1 MGAVNKIPGVSGGTV
16 AFITGIYEELI
27 DSITKI
33 NFSSF
38 KKLFKEGFISF
49 YNEINGKF
57 LFTVFGG
64 LIASFFSVS
73 LLLDL
78 IMEKYELYI
87 YGLFFG
93 MIVGSFYVIYNKLEK
108 LTFRT
113 STALIIGF
121 IVGMI
126 ISFADKINL
135 GSSELIIFI
144 SGVIAISG
152 MILPGLSGSY
162 LLLLMG
168 NYTLIMVDSVNS
180 LYFSIVDLFKLD
192 FNFIYDDERVYLLKV
207 LFLFTTGSIFGLIS
221 GYFHVTLKIPS
232 FIATLATGGIA
243 ASLSLVITNASSVQ
257 ILQKEKH
264 YITWITDTS
273 FYIPNEILVSLT
285 ILVLCSFLINFTKF
299 GRYVTSIGAG
309 EAVAWTSGI
318 DVKLNKYL
326 ALILSASLAAI
337 SGIVLSSRMSAGS
350 PTLANEFLLPA
361 IAAVIIGGT
370 ALTGGVGSIQRTL
383 IGVLIISVLRIGM
396 TFIGINIFAQQL
408 VFGCMLIIAVA
419 LNIDRSK
426 IPIVK

>member
-33 NFSSF
+33 NFSSL

-78 IMEKYELYI
+78 LIEKYELYI
-87 YGLFFG
+87 FGLFFG

-113 STALIIGF
+113 SIALIIGF
-121 IVGMI
+121 MFGMT

-180 LYFSIVDLFKLD
+180 LYFSIVDLFKFD
-192 FNFIYDDERVYLLKV
+192 FNFIYDDERIYLLKV
-207 LFLFTTGSIFGLIS
+207 LFLFTMGSILGLIFLS
-221 GYFHVTLKIPS
+221 NLLGSLLKKHKSITIALIVG
-232 FIATLATGGIA
+232 FIAGSLRGVWPWKIKSQQLEEIDKIA
-243 ASLSLVITNASSVQ
+243 V
-257 ILQKEKH
+257 
-264 YITWITDTS
+264 
-273 FYIPNEILVSLT
+273 YIPEVNNDSSL
-285 ILVLCSFLINFTKF
+285 I
-299 GRYVTSIGAG
+299 
-309 EAVAWTSGI
+309 AVVYI
-318 DVKLNKYL
+318 
-326 ALILSASLAAI
+326 
-337 SGIVLSSRMSAGS
+337 
-350 PTLANEFLLPA
+350 
-361 IAAVIIGGT
+361 IIGI
-370 ALTGGVGSIQRTL
+370 LFVV
-383 IGVLIISVLRIGM
+383 VLE
-396 TFIGINIFAQQL
+396 TFANK
-408 VFGCMLIIAVA
+408 
-419 LNIDRSK
+419 N
-426 IPIVK
+426 

>member
-33 NFSSF
+33 NFNAF

-78 IMEKYELYI
+78 LIEKYELYI
-87 YGLFFG
+87 FGLFFG

-113 STALIIGF
+113 FMALTIGF
-121 IVGMI
+121 MLGMI

-180 LYFSIVDLFKLD
+180 LYFSIVDLFKFD
-192 FNFIYDDERVYLLKV
+192 FNFIYDDERIYLLKV
-207 LFLFTTGSIFGLIS
+207 LFLFTMGSILGLIFLS
-221 GYFHVTLKIPS
+221 NLLGSLLKKHKSITIALIVG
-232 FIATLATGGIA
+232 FIAGSLRGVWPWRIKSQQLEEIDKIA
-243 ASLSLVITNASSVQ
+243 V
-257 ILQKEKH
+257 
-264 YITWITDTS
+264 
-273 FYIPNEILVSLT
+273 YIPEVNNENSLIT
-285 ILVLCSFLINFTKF
+285 VVYI
-299 GRYVTSIGAG
+299 
-309 EAVAWTSGI
+309 
-318 DVKLNKYL
+318 
-326 ALILSASLAAI
+326 
-337 SGIVLSSRMSAGS
+337 
-350 PTLANEFLLPA
+350 
-361 IAAVIIGGT
+361 IIGI
-370 ALTGGVGSIQRTL
+370 LFVV
-383 IGVLIISVLRIGM
+383 VLE
-396 TFIGINIFAQQL
+396 TFANK
-408 VFGCMLIIAVA
+408 
-419 LNIDRSK
+419 N
-426 IPIVK
+426 

>member
-33 NFSSF
+33 NFNAF

-78 IMEKYELYI
+78 LIEKYELYI
-87 YGLFFG
+87 FGLFFG

-108 LTFRT
+108 LTFKT
-113 STALIIGF
+113 FMALTIGF
-121 IVGMI
+121 MLGMI

-135 GSSELIIFI
+135 GSSELIIFL

-180 LYFSIVDLFKLD
+180 LYFSIVDLFKFD
-192 FNFIYDDERVYLLKV
+192 FNFIYDDERIYLLKV
-207 LFLFTTGSIFGLIS
+207 LFLFTTGSILGLIFLS
-221 GYFHVTLKIPS
+221 NLLGSLLKKHKSITIALIVG
-232 FIATLATGGIA
+232 FIAGSLRGVWPWRIKSQQLEEIDKIA
-243 ASLSLVITNASSVQ
+243 V
-257 ILQKEKH
+257 
-264 YITWITDTS
+264 
-273 FYIPNEILVSLT
+273 YIPEVNNENSLIT
-285 ILVLCSFLINFTKF
+285 VVYI
-299 GRYVTSIGAG
+299 
-309 EAVAWTSGI
+309 
-318 DVKLNKYL
+318 
-326 ALILSASLAAI
+326 
-337 SGIVLSSRMSAGS
+337 
-350 PTLANEFLLPA
+350 
-361 IAAVIIGGT
+361 IIGI
-370 ALTGGVGSIQRTL
+370 LFVV
-383 IGVLIISVLRIGM
+383 VLE
-396 TFIGINIFAQQL
+396 TFANK
-408 VFGCMLIIAVA
+408 
-419 LNIDRSK
+419 N
-426 IPIVK
+426 

>member
-78 IMEKYELYI
+78 IIEKYELYI

-180 LYFSIVDLFKLD
+180 LYFSIVDLFKFD

-207 LFLFTTGSIFGLIS
+207 LFLFTTGSIFGLIYLS
-221 GYFHVTLKIPS
+221 NILGSLLKKHKSITIALIVG
-232 FIATLATGGIA
+232 FIAGSLRGVWPWKIKSQELEEIDKIA
-243 ASLSLVITNASSVQ
+243 I
-257 ILQKEKH
+257 
-264 YITWITDTS
+264 
-273 FYIPNEILVSLT
+273 YIPEVNNDSSLLAVVYIIIGILFV
-285 ILVLCSFLINFTKF
+285 VLLEK
-299 GRYVTSIGAG
+299 
-309 EAVAWTSGI
+309 
-318 DVKLNKYL
+318 
-326 ALILSASLAAI
+326 
-337 SGIVLSSRMSAGS
+337 
-350 PTLANEFLLPA
+350 LANK
-361 IAAVIIGGT
+361 
-370 ALTGGVGSIQRTL
+370 
-383 IGVLIISVLRIGM
+383 
-396 TFIGINIFAQQL
+396 N
-408 VFGCMLIIAVA
+408 
-419 LNIDRSK
+419 
-426 IPIVK
+426 

>member
-33 NFSSF
+33 NFNAF

-78 IMEKYELYI
+78 LIEKYELYI
-87 YGLFFG
+87 FGLFFG

-113 STALIIGF
+113 FMALTIGF
-121 IVGMI
+121 MLGMI

-135 GSSELIIFI
+135 GSSELIIFF

-180 LYFSIVDLFKLD
+180 LYFSIVDLFKFD
-192 FNFIYDDERVYLLKV
+192 FNFIYDDERIYLLKV
-207 LFLFTTGSIFGLIS
+207 LFLFTTGSILGLIFLS
-221 GYFHVTLKIPS
+221 NILGSLLKKYKSITIAVIVG
-232 FIATLATGGIA
+232 FIAGSLRGVWPWKIKSQGLEEIDKIA
-243 ASLSLVITNASSVQ
+243 I
-257 ILQKEKH
+257 
-264 YITWITDTS
+264 
-273 FYIPNEILVSLT
+273 YIPEVNNDSSL
-285 ILVLCSFLINFTKF
+285 I
-299 GRYVTSIGAG
+299 
-309 EAVAWTSGI
+309 AVVYI
-318 DVKLNKYL
+318 
-326 ALILSASLAAI
+326 
-337 SGIVLSSRMSAGS
+337 
-350 PTLANEFLLPA
+350 
-361 IAAVIIGGT
+361 IIGI
-370 ALTGGVGSIQRTL
+370 LFV
-383 IGVLIISVLRIGM
+383 VLLES
-396 TFIGINIFAQQL
+396 FANKNWEIKKY
-408 VFGCMLIIAVA
+408 M
-419 LNIDRSK
+419 D
-426 IPIVK
+426 

>member
-33 NFSSF
+33 NFSSL

-78 IMEKYELYI
+78 LIEKYELYI
-87 YGLFFG
+87 FGLFFG

-113 STALIIGF
+113 FMALTIGF
-121 IVGMI
+121 MLGMI

-180 LYFSIVDLFKLD
+180 LYFSIVDLFKFD

-207 LFLFTTGSIFGLIS
+207 LFLFTTGSILGLIFLS
-221 GYFHVTLKIPS
+221 NLLGSLLKKHKSITIALIVG
-232 FIATLATGGIA
+232 FIAGSLRGVWPWRIKSQQLEEIDKIA
-243 ASLSLVITNASSVQ
+243 I
-257 ILQKEKH
+257 
-264 YITWITDTS
+264 
-273 FYIPNEILVSLT
+273 YIPEVNNENSLIT
-285 ILVLCSFLINFTKF
+285 VVYI
-299 GRYVTSIGAG
+299 
-309 EAVAWTSGI
+309 
-318 DVKLNKYL
+318 
-326 ALILSASLAAI
+326 
-337 SGIVLSSRMSAGS
+337 
-350 PTLANEFLLPA
+350 
-361 IAAVIIGGT
+361 IIGI
-370 ALTGGVGSIQRTL
+370 LFVV
-383 IGVLIISVLRIGM
+383 VLE
-396 TFIGINIFAQQL
+396 TFANKNWEIKKY
-408 VFGCMLIIAVA
+408 M
-419 LNIDRSK
+419 D
-426 IPIVK
+426 

>member
-57 LFTVFGG
+57 LFTIFGG
-64 LIASFFSVS
+64 LIFSFFSVS

-78 IMEKYELYI
+78 IIEKYELYI

-180 LYFSIVDLFKLD
+180 LYFSIVDLFKFD

-207 LFLFTTGSIFGLIS
+207 LFLFTTGSIFGLIFLS
-221 GYFHVTLKIPS
+221 NILGSLFKKHKSITIALIVG
-232 FIATLATGGIA
+232 FIAGSLRGVWPWKIKSQELEEIDKIA
-243 ASLSLVITNASSVQ
+243 V
-257 ILQKEKH
+257 
-264 YITWITDTS
+264 
-273 FYIPNEILVSLT
+273 YIPEVNNDSSL
-285 ILVLCSFLINFTKF
+285 L
-299 GRYVTSIGAG
+299 
-309 EAVAWTSGI
+309 AVVYI
-318 DVKLNKYL
+318 
-326 ALILSASLAAI
+326 
-337 SGIVLSSRMSAGS
+337 
-350 PTLANEFLLPA
+350 
-361 IAAVIIGGT
+361 IIGI
-370 ALTGGVGSIQRTL
+370 LFV
-383 IGVLIISVLRIGM
+383 VLLER
-396 TFIGINIFAQQL
+396 FA
-408 VFGCMLIIAVA
+408 I
-419 LNIDRSK
+419 K
-426 IPIVK
+426 IEK

>member
-1 MGAVNKIPGVSGGTV
+1 MVAVNKIPGVSGGTV

-33 NFSSF
+33 NFSSL

-78 IMEKYELYI
+78 LIEKYELYI
-87 YGLFFG
+87 FGLFFG

-113 STALIIGF
+113 FMALTIGF
-121 IVGMI
+121 MLGMI

-180 LYFSIVDLFKLD
+180 LYFSIVDLFKFD
-192 FNFIYDDERVYLLKV
+192 FNFIYDDERIYLLKV
-207 LFLFTTGSIFGLIS
+207 LFLFTTGSILGLIFLS
-221 GYFHVTLKIPS
+221 NILGSLLKKYKSITIAIIVG
-232 FIATLATGGIA
+232 FIAGSLRGVWPWKIKSQGLEEIDKIA
-243 ASLSLVITNASSVQ
+243 I
-257 ILQKEKH
+257 
-264 YITWITDTS
+264 
-273 FYIPNEILVSLT
+273 YIPEVNNDSSL
-285 ILVLCSFLINFTKF
+285 I
-299 GRYVTSIGAG
+299 
-309 EAVAWTSGI
+309 AVVYI
-318 DVKLNKYL
+318 
-326 ALILSASLAAI
+326 
-337 SGIVLSSRMSAGS
+337 
-350 PTLANEFLLPA
+350 
-361 IAAVIIGGT
+361 IIGI
-370 ALTGGVGSIQRTL
+370 LFV
-383 IGVLIISVLRIGM
+383 VLLES
-396 TFIGINIFAQQL
+396 FA
-408 VFGCMLIIAVA
+408 
-419 LNIDRSK
+419 NK
-426 IPIVK
+426 N

>member
-33 NFSSF
+33 NFSSL

-78 IMEKYELYI
+78 LIEKYELYI
-87 YGLFFG
+87 FGLFFG

-113 STALIIGF
+113 SIALIIGF
-121 IVGMI
+121 MFGMT

-135 GSSELIIFI
+135 GSSELIIFF

-152 MILPGLSGSY
+152 MVLPGLSGSY

-180 LYFSIVDLFKLD
+180 LYFSIVDLFKFD

-207 LFLFTTGSIFGLIS
+207 LFLFTMGSILGLIFLS
-221 GYFHVTLKIPS
+221 NILGSLLKNYKSITIAIIVG
-232 FIATLATGGIA
+232 FIAGSLRGVWPWKIKSQGLEEIDKIA
-243 ASLSLVITNASSVQ
+243 I
-257 ILQKEKH
+257 
-264 YITWITDTS
+264 
-273 FYIPNEILVSLT
+273 YIPEVNNDSSL
-285 ILVLCSFLINFTKF
+285 I
-299 GRYVTSIGAG
+299 
-309 EAVAWTSGI
+309 AVVYI
-318 DVKLNKYL
+318 
-326 ALILSASLAAI
+326 
-337 SGIVLSSRMSAGS
+337 
-350 PTLANEFLLPA
+350 
-361 IAAVIIGGT
+361 IIGI
-370 ALTGGVGSIQRTL
+370 LFV
-383 IGVLIISVLRIGM
+383 VLLE
-396 TFIGINIFAQQL
+396 NFANKNWEIKKY
-408 VFGCMLIIAVA
+408 M
-419 LNIDRSK
+419 D
-426 IPIVK
+426 

>member
-33 NFSSF
+33 NFTSL

-78 IMEKYELYI
+78 LIKKYELYI

-113 STALIIGF
+113 FIALFIGF
-121 IVGMI
+121 MFGII

-144 SGVIAISG
+144 SGIIAISG
-152 MILPGLSGSY
+152 MVLPGLSGSY

-207 LFLFTTGSIFGLIS
+207 LFLFTMGSILGLIFLS
-221 GYFHVTLKIPS
+221 NLLGSLLKKHKSITIAVIVG
-232 FIATLATGGIA
+232 FIAGSLRGVWPWKIKSQELEEIDKIA
-243 ASLSLVITNASSVQ
+243 I
-257 ILQKEKH
+257 
-264 YITWITDTS
+264 
-273 FYIPNEILVSLT
+273 YIPEVNTES
-285 ILVLCSFLINFTKF
+285 SFLTVVYI
-299 GRYVTSIGAG
+299 
-309 EAVAWTSGI
+309 
-318 DVKLNKYL
+318 
-326 ALILSASLAAI
+326 
-337 SGIVLSSRMSAGS
+337 
-350 PTLANEFLLPA
+350 
-361 IAAVIIGGT
+361 IIGI
-370 ALTGGVGSIQRTL
+370 LFV
-383 IGVLIISVLRIGM
+383 VLLEK
-396 TFIGINIFAQQL
+396 FA
-408 VFGCMLIIAVA
+408 
-419 LNIDRSK
+419 NK
-426 IPIVK
+426 N

>member
-78 IMEKYELYI
+78 IIEKYELYI

-121 IVGMI
+121 IVGLI

-207 LFLFTTGSIFGLIS
+207 LFLFTTGSIFGLIFLS
-221 GYFHVTLKIPS
+221 NILGSLLKKHKSITIALIVG
-232 FIATLATGGIA
+232 FIAGSLRGVWPWKIKSQELEEVDKIA
-243 ASLSLVITNASSVQ
+243 I
-257 ILQKEKH
+257 
-264 YITWITDTS
+264 
-273 FYIPNEILVSLT
+273 YIPEVNNDSSL
-285 ILVLCSFLINFTKF
+285 L
-299 GRYVTSIGAG
+299 
-309 EAVAWTSGI
+309 AVVYI
-318 DVKLNKYL
+318 
-326 ALILSASLAAI
+326 
-337 SGIVLSSRMSAGS
+337 
-350 PTLANEFLLPA
+350 
-361 IAAVIIGGT
+361 IIGI
-370 ALTGGVGSIQRTL
+370 LFV
-383 IGVLIISVLRIGM
+383 VLLER
-396 TFIGINIFAQQL
+396 FA
-408 VFGCMLIIAVA
+408 
-419 LNIDRSK
+419 NK
-426 IPIVK
+426 N

>member
-78 IMEKYELYI
+78 IIEKYELYI

-113 STALIIGF
+113 SIALIIGF

-207 LFLFTTGSIFGLIS
+207 LFLFTTGSIFGLIFLS
-221 GYFHVTLKIPS
+221 NILGSLFKKHKSITIALIVG
-232 FIATLATGGIA
+232 FIAGSLRGVWPWKIKSRELEEIDKIA
-243 ASLSLVITNASSVQ
+243 V
-257 ILQKEKH
+257 
-264 YITWITDTS
+264 
-273 FYIPNEILVSLT
+273 YIPEVNNDSSL
-285 ILVLCSFLINFTKF
+285 L
-299 GRYVTSIGAG
+299 
-309 EAVAWTSGI
+309 AVVYI
-318 DVKLNKYL
+318 
-326 ALILSASLAAI
+326 
-337 SGIVLSSRMSAGS
+337 
-350 PTLANEFLLPA
+350 
-361 IAAVIIGGT
+361 IIGI
-370 ALTGGVGSIQRTL
+370 LFV
-383 IGVLIISVLRIGM
+383 VLLER
-396 TFIGINIFAQQL
+396 FA
-408 VFGCMLIIAVA
+408 I
-419 LNIDRSK
+419 K
-426 IPIVK
+426 IEK

>member
-33 NFSSF
+33 NFSSL

-78 IMEKYELYI
+78 LIEKYELYI
-87 YGLFFG
+87 FGLFFG

-108 LTFRT
+108 LTFKT
-113 STALIIGF
+113 FMALTIGF
-121 IVGMI
+121 MLGMI

-180 LYFSIVDLFKLD
+180 LYFSIVDLFKFD
-192 FNFIYDDERVYLLKV
+192 FNFIYDDERIYLLKV
-207 LFLFTTGSIFGLIS
+207 LFLFTMGSILGLIFLS
-221 GYFHVTLKIPS
+221 NLLGSLLKKHKSITIALIVG
-232 FIATLATGGIA
+232 FIAGSLRGVWPWKIKSQGLEEIDKIA
-243 ASLSLVITNASSVQ
+243 I
-257 ILQKEKH
+257 
-264 YITWITDTS
+264 
-273 FYIPNEILVSLT
+273 YIPEVNNDSSL
-285 ILVLCSFLINFTKF
+285 I
-299 GRYVTSIGAG
+299 
-309 EAVAWTSGI
+309 AVVYI
-318 DVKLNKYL
+318 
-326 ALILSASLAAI
+326 
-337 SGIVLSSRMSAGS
+337 
-350 PTLANEFLLPA
+350 
-361 IAAVIIGGT
+361 IIGI
-370 ALTGGVGSIQRTL
+370 LFV
-383 IGVLIISVLRIGM
+383 VLLE
-396 TFIGINIFAQQL
+396 NFA
-408 VFGCMLIIAVA
+408 
-419 LNIDRSK
+419 NK
-426 IPIVK
+426 N

>member
-78 IMEKYELYI
+78 IIEKYELYI

-121 IVGMI
+121 IVGLI

-135 GSSELIIFI
+135 GRSELIIFI

-180 LYFSIVDLFKLD
+180 LYFSIVDLFKFD

-207 LFLFTTGSIFGLIS
+207 LFLFTTGSIFGLIFLS
-221 GYFHVTLKIPS
+221 NILGSLFKKHKSITIALIVG
-232 FIATLATGGIA
+232 FIAGSLRGVWPWKIKSQELEEVDKIA
-243 ASLSLVITNASSVQ
+243 I
-257 ILQKEKH
+257 
-264 YITWITDTS
+264 
-273 FYIPNEILVSLT
+273 YIPEVNNDSSL
-285 ILVLCSFLINFTKF
+285 L
-299 GRYVTSIGAG
+299 
-309 EAVAWTSGI
+309 AVVYI
-318 DVKLNKYL
+318 
-326 ALILSASLAAI
+326 
-337 SGIVLSSRMSAGS
+337 
-350 PTLANEFLLPA
+350 
-361 IAAVIIGGT
+361 IIGI
-370 ALTGGVGSIQRTL
+370 LFV
-383 IGVLIISVLRIGM
+383 VLLER
-396 TFIGINIFAQQL
+396 FA
-408 VFGCMLIIAVA
+408 
-419 LNIDRSK
+419 NK
-426 IPIVK
+426 N

>member
-33 NFSSF
+33 NFNAF

-78 IMEKYELYI
+78 LIEKYELYI
-87 YGLFFG
+87 FGLFFG

-113 STALIIGF
+113 FMALTIGF
-121 IVGMI
+121 MLGMI

-135 GSSELIIFI
+135 GSSELIIFF

-180 LYFSIVDLFKLD
+180 LYFSIVDLFKFD

-207 LFLFTTGSIFGLIS
+207 LFLFTTGSILGLIFLS
-221 GYFHVTLKIPS
+221 NILGSLLKKYKSITIAVIVG
-232 FIATLATGGIA
+232 FIAGSLRGVWPWKIKSQGLEEIDKIA
-243 ASLSLVITNASSVQ
+243 I
-257 ILQKEKH
+257 
-264 YITWITDTS
+264 
-273 FYIPNEILVSLT
+273 YIPEVNNDSSL
-285 ILVLCSFLINFTKF
+285 I
-299 GRYVTSIGAG
+299 
-309 EAVAWTSGI
+309 AVVYI
-318 DVKLNKYL
+318 
-326 ALILSASLAAI
+326 
-337 SGIVLSSRMSAGS
+337 
-350 PTLANEFLLPA
+350 
-361 IAAVIIGGT
+361 IIGI
-370 ALTGGVGSIQRTL
+370 LFV
-383 IGVLIISVLRIGM
+383 VLLES
-396 TFIGINIFAQQL
+396 FANKNWEIKKY
-408 VFGCMLIIAVA
+408 M
-419 LNIDRSK
+419 D
-426 IPIVK
+426 